1 MEEELGVRT
10 HGSVS
15 VAGPHFEDFEH
26 GQVFEDAPALTLTSG
41 HAAVHQALTGDRLR
55 LPLDAE
61 LSRAVTGAAQPL
73 AHPNLVCDVAIGQ
86 STGPT
91 QRVLGNLF
99 YRGLILLTPVFVGD
113 TLRTRT
119 QVVALKQ
126 NSRRADGSATGLV
139 ALRIQTENQ
148 RGEPV
153 LDFWRCPMIP
163 LRDPAAETGH
173 ADRFD
178 EIPDEIELARVVE
191 AAPVDWDFE
200 ALRAVVPGERFAQLE
215 PGTTYEVEGR
225 DTVTAAPELA
235 RLTLNVAK
243 AHTDAGGSVH
253 GRRLVYGGHTISVAA
268 AHLSRALPALATIVA
283 WRGCDHLGPVFEG
296 DVLST
301 TVEAE
306 AGHELDGT
314 DAGLVDLRMLVSADR
329 GDGELAPVLDW
340 RAIAMIC

>member
-1 MEEELGVRT
+1 VRT
-10 HGSVS
+10 GRSVTVS
-15 VAGPHFEDFEH
+15 GPYFEDFER

-61 LSRAVTGAAQPL
+61 LSRAVTGRGEPL

-99 YRGLILLTPVFVGD
+99 YRGLILLTPVFIGD

-119 QVVALKQ
+119 EVVALKQ

-139 ALRIQTENQ
+139 ALRIRTHNQ

-163 LRDPAAETGH
+163 LREPSAETGH

-178 EIPDEIELARVVE
+178 QIPDELELERVVD
-191 AAPVDWDFE
+191 AAPADWDYA
-200 ALRAVVPGERFAQLE
+200 ALRAGAPGERFAELE
-215 PGTTYEVEGR
+215 AGTVYELEGR

-235 RLTLNVAK
+235 RLTLNIAK
-243 AHTDAGGSVH
+243 AHTDAGGSLH
-253 GRRLVYGGHTISVAA
+253 GRRLVYGGHTISIAA
-268 AHLSRALPALATIVA
+268 AHLSRALPGLATIVA

-296 DVLST
+296 DVLRS
-301 TVEAE
+301 TVEVE
-306 AGHELDGT
+306 GRHELDGAG
-314 DAGLVDLRMLVSADR
+314 AGLLDLRAVVGADR
-329 GDGELAPVLDW
+329 GEEEDAPVLDW
-340 RAIAMIC
+340 RAVAVIC

>member
-1 MEEELGVRT
+1 MRARGT
-10 HGSVS
+10 IAVS
-15 VAGPHFEDFEH
+15 GPYFEDFEY
-26 GQVFEDAPALTLTSG
+26 GQVFEDAPALTLTAG

-61 LSRAVTGAAQPL
+61 LSRAVTGAEQPL

-99 YRGLILLTPVFVGD
+99 YRGLVLLTPVFVGD

-119 QVVALKQ
+119 EVVALKQ
-126 NSRRADGSATGLV
+126 NRPRDDGTATGLV
-139 ALRIQTENQ
+139 VLRIRTRNQ
-148 RGEPV
+148 RDEPV

-163 LRDPAAETGH
+163 LRDPSATTGH
-173 ADRFD
+173 ADSFDAIPADLDPSEVTGAVPSRWRFEPMRD
-178 EIPDEIELARVVE
+178 A
-191 AAPVDWDFE
+191 
-200 ALRAVVPGERFAQLE
+200 VPGERFADLE
-215 PGTTYEVEGR
+215 PGVVYEVEGR
-225 DTVTAAPELA
+225 DTITAAPELA

-283 WRGCDHLGPVFEG
+283 WRGCDHLGPVFEQ

-301 TVEAE
+301 TVEVEGTQA
-306 AGHELDGT
+306 LDGL

-329 GDGELAPVLDW
+329 GAGEEPKPVLDW
-340 RAIAMIC
+340 RAVAVMC

>member
-10 HGSVS
+10 RGKVS
-15 VAGPHFEDFEH
+15 VAGPYFEDFEH
-26 GQVFEDAPALTLTSG
+26 GQVFEDAPALTLTDG
-41 HAAVHQALTGDRLR
+41 HAAVHQALTGDRMR

-61 LSRAVTGAAQPL
+61 LSRAVTGAERPL

-99 YRGLILLTPVFVGD
+99 YRGLILLTPVQVGD

-119 QVVALKQ
+119 EVVALKQ
-126 NSRRADGSATGLV
+126 NSRRPASPATGLV
-139 ALRIQTENQ
+139 ALRITTQNQ
-148 RGEPV
+148 RDERV

-163 LRDPAAETGH
+163 LRDAEADTGH

-178 EIPDEIELARVVE
+178 EIPADLELARVVD
-191 AAPVDWDFE
+191 AAPSQWDFE
-200 ALRAVVPGERFAQLE
+200 PLRAVTPGEHFGDLE
-215 PGTTYEVEGR
+215 PGMTFEVEGR

-243 AHTDAGGSVH
+243 AHTDAAGSIH
-253 GRRLVYGGHTISVAA
+253 GRRLVYGGHTISIAA
-268 AHLSRALPALATIVA
+268 AHLSRALPGVATIVA
-283 WRGCDHLGPVFEG
+283 WRDCDHLGPVFEG

-301 TVEAE
+301 AIEVEATHELAGTE
-306 AGHELDGT
+306 AGL
-314 DAGLVDLRMLVSADR
+314 LDLRMRVAADR
-329 GDGELAPVLDW
+329 GEGEAAPVLDW
-340 RAIAMIC
+340 GAIAVIC

>member
-1 MEEELGVRT
+1 MEEELGVSTRE
-10 HGSVS
+10 SVS
-15 VAGPHFEDFEH
+15 VSGPYFEDFEH
-26 GQVFEDAPALTLTSG
+26 GQVFDDAPALTLTAG

-61 LSRAVTGAAQPL
+61 LSRAVTGEEQPP

-99 YRGLILLTPVFVGD
+99 YRGLILLTPVYVGD

-119 QVVALKQ
+119 EVVALKQ
-126 NSRRADGSATGLV
+126 NSRRADGAATGLV
-139 ALRIQTENQ
+139 ALRIRTQNQ

-178 EIPDEIELARVVE
+178 QIPDEIELSRVVD
-191 AAPVDWDFE
+191 AAPAQWDFD
-200 ALRAVVPGERFAQLE
+200 AMRTVVPGERFAE
-215 PGTTYEVEGR
+215 IDPGTVYEVEGR

-243 AHTDAGGSVH
+243 AHTDAGASLH

-301 TVEAE
+301 TVEVE
-306 AGHELDGT
+306 ATHALDGT
-314 DAGLVDLRMLVSADR
+314 NAGLLDLRMLVGADR
-329 GDGELAPVLDW
+329 GEGEAVPVLDW
-340 RAIAMIC
+340 RAIAVIC

>member
-1 MEEELGVRT
+1 MRT
-10 HGSVS
+10 GRSVTVS
-15 VAGPHFEDFEH
+15 GPYFEDFER

-61 LSRAVTGAAQPL
+61 LSRAVTGRGEPL

-99 YRGLILLTPVFVGD
+99 YRGLILLTPVFIGD

-119 QVVALKQ
+119 EVVALKQ

-139 ALRIQTENQ
+139 ALRIRTHNQ

-163 LRDPAAETGH
+163 LREPSAETGH

-178 EIPDEIELARVVE
+178 QIPDELELERVVD
-191 AAPVDWDFE
+191 AAPADWDYA
-200 ALRAVVPGERFAQLE
+200 ALRAGVPGERFAELE
-215 PGTTYEVEGR
+215 AGTVYELEGR

-235 RLTLNVAK
+235 RLTLNIAK
-243 AHTDAGGSVH
+243 AHTDAGGSLH
-253 GRRLVYGGHTISVAA
+253 GRRLVYGGHTISIAA
-268 AHLSRALPALATIVA
+268 AHLSRALPGLATIVA

-296 DVLST
+296 DVLRS
-301 TVEAE
+301 TVEVE
-306 AGHELDGT
+306 GRHELDGA
-314 DAGLVDLRMLVSADR
+314 DAGLLDLRAVVGADR
-329 GDGELAPVLDW
+329 GEEEDAPVLDW
-340 RAIAMIC
+340 RAVAVIC

>member
-1 MEEELGVRT
+1 MRT
-10 HGSVS
+10 GRSVTVS
-15 VAGPHFEDFEH
+15 GPYFEDFER

-61 LSRAVTGAAQPL
+61 LSLAVTGRGEPL

-99 YRGLILLTPVFVGD
+99 YRGLVLRAPAFIGD

-119 QVVALKQ
+119 EVVALKQ

-139 ALRIQTENQ
+139 ALRIRTHNQ

-163 LRDPAAETGH
+163 LREPSAETGH

-178 EIPDEIELARVVE
+178 QIPDELELERVVD
-191 AAPVDWDFE
+191 AAPADWDYA
-200 ALRAVVPGERFAQLE
+200 ALRAGGPGERFAELDA
-215 PGTTYEVEGR
+215 GTVYELEGR

-235 RLTLNVAK
+235 RLTLNIAK
-243 AHTDAGGSVH
+243 AHTDAGGSLH
-253 GRRLVYGGHTISVAA
+253 GRRLVYGGHTISIAA
-268 AHLSRALPALATIVA
+268 AHLSRALPGLATIVA

-296 DVLST
+296 DVLRS
-301 TVEAE
+301 TVEVE
-306 AGHELDGT
+306 GRHELDGA
-314 DAGLVDLRMLVSADR
+314 DAGLLDLRAVVGADR
-329 GDGELAPVLDW
+329 GEEEDAPVLDW
-340 RAIAMIC
+340 RAVAVIC